1 MGLRGWVLVFLPLEP
16 LPTSDPEE
24 ALVFDAACCSSV
36 GKTSLCDLAVPAPC
50 APATRGGGGVCSI
63 SQIIQFSPGSQHRV
77 PIFIDDFLP
86 NPRMPCSSPHLAW
99 PFPSID
105 SVDQPLLEVPC
116 PRTTRSGYLS
126 TALAPHPLTPGQIL
140 SHLPYTSALR
150 CPQGWAFGCLVDS
163 RGDLSGP
170 ISSIHNPEHHLGSAP
185 IQISSSSP
193 DLA

>member
-1 MGLRGWVLVFLPLEP
+1 MLP
-16 LPTSDPEE
+16 
-24 ALVFDAACCSSV
+24 CCSSV

-50 APATRGGGGVCSI
+50 APATRGGCSI

-150 CPQGWAFGCLVDS
+150 CPQGWAFGCLLTPVVISVAPSHPFTIQNTILVLLPFRFLAVAQILPDCTFKS
-163 RGDLSGP
+163 QLLVLGP
-170 ISSIHNPEHHLGSAP
+170 CLGV
-185 IQISSSSP
+185 
-193 DLA
+193 